1 MRFMPTPISGL
12 YRVFGNVHRDERGS
26 FERTWCREVFA
37 AAGLNFSPWQTSLSC
52 NDQSLTLR
60 GLHYQ
65 AAPAAERKLVR
76 CVAGRVFDVVVD
88 LRQGSPTLLQHWAAT
103 LCAGQGNALFIPHGC
118 AHGFLTL
125 TDGAVVEYMMD
136 SPHAPEHARGLRW
149 DDPALNVWWPAEPRV
164 ISERDR
170 TWPDHG

>member
-1 MRFMPTPISGL
+1 MRFVPTPIAGL
-12 YRVFGNVHRDERGS
+12 YAVYGSVHRDERGT
-26 FERTWCREVFA
+26 FERTWCRESFVRT
-37 AAGLNFSPWQTSLSC
+37 GLHFSPCQTSLSC
-52 NDQSLTLR
+52 NERRLTLR

-88 LRQGSPTLLQHWAAT
+88 LRQGSPTFLQHWT
-103 LCAGQGNALFIPHGC
+103 MVLCAGEGSSIFVPHGC

-125 TDGAVVEYMMD
+125 TDRAVVEYMMD

-149 DDPALNVWWPAEPRV
+149 DDPALGVVWPALPEV

-170 TWPDHG
+170 SWPDHG